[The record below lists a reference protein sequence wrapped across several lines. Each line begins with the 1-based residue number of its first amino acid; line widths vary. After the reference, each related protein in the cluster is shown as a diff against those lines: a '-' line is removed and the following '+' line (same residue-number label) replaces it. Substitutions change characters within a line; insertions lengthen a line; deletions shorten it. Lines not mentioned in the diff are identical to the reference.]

1 MARKNRTQF
10 VMNSN
15 DVAEMYARR
24 AAAQAE
30 RIAAEVAGVTVEQV
44 AEVLTWA
51 ATTTEG
57 RALTA
62 ELDTI
67 AADYRQEAA

>member
-24 AAAQAE
+24 AAEQAE

-51 ATTTEG
+51 ASTVEG

-67 AADYRQEAA
+67 AADYREQAA